1 MVDIYYRDDYCN
13 SYLIYNDKLE
23 AILVDPGY
31 DGEKL
36 IEHIKKLNL
45 VVKSILLT
53 HCHYDHIGALEE
65 IFNYFDKPKVYVHE
79 LEFDSISNPRINL
92 SRFNKSTVATTICKL
107 FSDPVEGLISEPKS
121 TSKIF

>member
-1 MVDIYYRDDYCN
+1 MYLVVDIYYRDDYCN

-92 SRFNKSTVATTICKL
+92 SRFNKVLNFIPSNIEKVVDK
-107 FSDPVEGLISEPKS
+107 
-121 TSKIF
+121 

>member
-36 IEHIKKLNL
+36 IEHINKLNL
-45 VVKSILLT
+45 V
-53 HCHYDHIGALEE
+53 D
-65 IFNYFDKPKVYVHE
+65 FD
-79 LEFDSISNPRINL
+79 RI
-92 SRFNKSTVATTICKL
+92 
-107 FSDPVEGLISEPKS
+107 EGLRK
-121 TSKIF
+121 TK